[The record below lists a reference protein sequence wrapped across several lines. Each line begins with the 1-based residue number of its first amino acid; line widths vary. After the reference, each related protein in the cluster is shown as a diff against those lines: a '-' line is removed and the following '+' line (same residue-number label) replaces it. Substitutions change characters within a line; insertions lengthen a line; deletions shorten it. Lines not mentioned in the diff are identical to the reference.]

1 MGLPARGGYG
11 VVVVEVVLV
20 GAGSVVVGVVAVGV
34 VDVGVVDVGV
44 VVVASGVVLVVD
56 VESGVVLVVEVESG
70 VVLVVEV
77 GVVLD
82 GVVEVVVVFGGFVA
96 RPLSSRSF
104 WIACCTSATCLATS
118 AGVPAAPSDEIAS
131 SFLSSSLRR
140 CSSSSEGTDLIDST
154 IWSAIAVVMH
164 EGQLTFSAPA
174 KFSGAIVSL
183 CPTISTSWK
192 ETATVV
198 HALQLA
204 NA

>member
-1 MGLPARGGYG
+1 
-11 VVVVEVVLV
+11 VVLV
-20 GAGSVVVGVVAVGV
+20 GAGSVVVGVASVGV
-34 VDVGVVDVGV
+34 VAAGVVEVGVVLV
-44 VVVASGVVLVVD
+44 VVVESGVVLVVV

-70 VVLVVEV
+70 VVLELDD

-82 GVVEVVVVFGGFVA
+82 GVVAVGVVDFGGFVA

-104 WIACCTSATCLATS
+104 WIAFCTSATCLATA
-118 AGVPAAPSDEIAS
+118 AGVPAAPRAEIAS

-140 CSSSSEGTDLIDST
+140 CSNSSEGTDLIDST

-164 EGQLTFSAPA
+164 DGQLTFSAPA

-198 HALQLA
+198 QALQLA